1 MPASTTTAC
10 SRPIRE
16 LLCPDAENPI
26 RTGTAL
32 DERRKERR
40 YPRQLPGVLIDG
52 DLYHS
57 VWCMDISYAGVKV
70 IAPNAL
76 NFAKGKRV
84 QVKIKQAT
92 RSFQDEF
99 AVVEMES
106 SPKGTILH
114 LAM

>member
-1 MPASTTTAC
+1 MPASTMTAC
-10 SRPIRE
+10 SRSIRE
-16 LLCPDAENPI
+16 LLCPDVEDAI
-26 RTGTAL
+26 QTSVTL

-40 YPRQLPGVLIDG
+40 YARQLPGVLIDG
-52 DLYHS
+52 DIYHS
-57 VWCMDISYAGVKV
+57 VWCMDVSYAGVKV

-76 NFAKGKRV
+76 NLTKGQRV
-84 QVKIKQAT
+84 LVKIKQAA

>member
-1 MPASTTTAC
+1 MPVSTTTAC
-10 SRPIRE
+10 SRSIRE
-16 LLCPDAENPI
+16 LLCPDVEDSI
-26 RTGTAL
+26 QSGTAL

-40 YPRQLPGVLIDG
+40 YARQLPGVLIDG
-52 DLYHS
+52 DMYHS

-84 QVKIKQAT
+84 LVKIKQAA
-92 RSFQDEF
+92 RAFQDEF
-99 AVVEMES
+99 AIVEMES